1 MGEKA
6 VIGAAACCILGLIT
20 YYSYGQSRVQPIL
33 TPWRT
38 VRTELMNPEQYE
50 REKRWLV
57 FHTAAAKQS
66 HPDYL
71 DESEFVQAMGIIAPD
86 HDSDYV
92 RKLFREIEL
101 NNDGVVDVDEFLLG
115 IQDDFEERE

>member
-1 MGEKA
+1 M
-6 VIGAAACCILGLIT
+6 
-20 YYSYGQSRVQPIL
+20 
-33 TPWRT
+33 
-38 VRTELMNPEQYE
+38 
-50 REKRWLV
+50 V

-92 RKLFREIEL
+92 RKLFREIDL

-115 IQDDFEERE
+115 IQDDFVEQE